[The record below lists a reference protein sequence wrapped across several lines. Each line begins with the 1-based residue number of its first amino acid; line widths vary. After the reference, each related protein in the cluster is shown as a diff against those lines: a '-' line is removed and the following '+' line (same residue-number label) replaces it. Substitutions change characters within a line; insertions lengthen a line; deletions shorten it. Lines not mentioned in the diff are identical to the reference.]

1 MQRKIL
7 KTLKSK
13 KFVDIAS
20 KTKFWSPVMR
30 DGWIIKFSVYD
41 LDKILIFFVSQY
53 TGQTIIRYFA
63 DENDAV
69 KFINF
74 ICGKDPTEFHLEGDE
89 NPV

>member
-7 KTLKSK
+7 KTLKNRK
-13 KFVDIAS
+13 YIDIAS
-20 KTKFWSPVMR
+20 KTKFWAPVAR
-30 DGWIIKFSVYD
+30 EGWVIKFSVYD

-74 ICGKDPTEFHLEGDE
+74 ICSKDPTEIFLEGDE

>member
-53 TGQTIIRYFA
+53 TGQTIIRFFD

-69 KFINF
+69 KVITF
-74 ICGKDPTEFHLEGDE
+74 ICGKDPTEFYLEGDE